1 MALVCAVI
9 LVGGITASQAGAQGP
24 LEFSPTSAS
33 FGSIDAGTSKML
45 SMTILNAGRVAVTI
59 SNVAV
64 SGSAFGV
71 SGLSVPATINP
82 GASLSVTLK
91 FAPPTTGAF
100 SGYLAIRSSRKSF
113 KVTNYTMTG
122 TGVATGSAST
132 LTATPSSTSF
142 GSVPIGTT
150 NSQTV
155 QLKNTGTASVTIS
168 SISVTGT
175 GFTQSGITTPLALAG
190 GKTTNATL
198 IYAPT
203 VSGYAAGTVTI
214 ASNATNKSLTMTVS
228 GTGVSATRAVTA
240 TPASLSFGNEI
251 VGNSNTLPVTLTNTG
266 NSSVTLS
273 GITISGAGITT
284 SGGVSGTTV
293 APGQNTTVNV
303 TFAPKT
309 AGSVSGSVK
318 VASNATNSPATLAVS
333 GTGLSVTAHSVTL
346 SWDASTSGG
355 VTGYYVYRAAGTGGY
370 SRLVTSLVSGVK
382 YTDTAVTSGTK
393 YTYVV
398 TAVDS
403 AGTESQYSSA
413 ASATVP

>member
-1 MALVCAVI
+1 MKNYGPKANFQLKRSGAGGQGIRVALVCAVI
-9 LVGGITASQAGAQGP
+9 LVGGITASQAAGAQGP

-45 SMTILNAGRVAVTI
+45 SMTILNAGRAAVTI

-64 SGSAFGV
+64 SGPFGV

-100 SGYLAIRSSRKSF
+100 SGYLAIRCSRKSF
-113 KVTNYTMTG
+113 NVTNYTMTG

-168 SISVTGT
+168 NISVTGT

-214 ASNATNKSLTMTVS
+214 ASNATNKSLT
-228 GTGVSATRAVTA
+228 
-240 TPASLSFGNEI
+240 
-251 VGNSNTLPVTLTNTG
+251 
-266 NSSVTLS
+266 
-273 GITISGAGITT
+273 
-284 SGGVSGTTV
+284 
-293 APGQNTTVNV
+293 
-303 TFAPKT
+303 
-309 AGSVSGSVK
+309 
-318 VASNATNSPATLAVS
+318 
-333 GTGLSVTAHSVTL
+333 
-346 SWDASTSGG
+346 
-355 VTGYYVYRAAGTGGY
+355 
-370 SRLVTSLVSGVK
+370 
-382 YTDTAVTSGTK
+382 
-393 YTYVV
+393 
-398 TAVDS
+398 
-403 AGTESQYSSA
+403 
-413 ASATVP
+413 

>member
-1 MALVCAVI
+1 MVLVCAVI

-82 GASLSVTLK
+82 GASLRVTLK

-100 SGYLAIRSSRKSF
+100 SGYLAISSSPP
-113 KVTNYTMTG
+113 TNYTMTG

-132 LTATPSSTSF
+132 LTATPSSASF
-142 GSVPIGTT
+142 GSVPIGTR

-168 SISVTGT
+168 SISVTGK

-228 GTGVSATRAVTA
+228 GTGASATSAVTA
-240 TPASLSFGNEI
+240 TPANLSFGNEI

-293 APGQNTTVNV
+293 APGQSTTVNV

-346 SWDASTSGG
+346 SWQASTSGE
-355 VTGYYVYRAAGTGGY
+355 VKGYYVYRAEGTGGY
-370 SRLVTSLVSGVK
+370 SRLTSLVSGLK
-382 YTDTAVTSGTK
+382 HTDTAVKSGTE
-393 YTYVV
+393 YMYVV
-398 TAVDS
+398 TAVHS
-403 AGTESQYSSA
+403 SGTESLYSSA
-413 ASATVP
+413 VSVTVP